1 MVVYFHYCSQQELAV
16 IWWGLSIVSL
26 QDFAFFFLIVIQC
39 IIFTWFY
46 DVEGVIPI
54 LNENDRVK
62 VGKTWLFVLK
72 YVLPL
77 FLLFMWITGVYHLLL
92 NSNNFELIVYGI
104 ISVVVL
110 ILSYIFTNINKEHH

>member
-1 MVVYFHYCSQQELAV
+1 MV
-16 IWWGLSIVSL
+16 GIVDSFITGFCIL
-26 QDFAFFFLIVIQC
+26 FLIVIQC

-92 NSNNFELIVYGI
+92 NANNFELIVY
-104 ISVVVL
+104 
-110 ILSYIFTNINKEHH
+110 